1 MGLELK
7 RMRRGPSRVVLSG
20 REEVAFEAADRIMKI
35 AEGVLGQ
42 GRDFR
47 LVLSGGST
55 PKRLY
60 EVLAGDPFRSLI
72 SWDRVHFFW
81 GDERCVALDHPDSN
95 YRMAREAFL
104 EKLSVPKANIH
115 RMHGEASNPDV
126 AACEYEGEIREHFGL
141 EPDSPPPSFDLVL
154 LGMGAD
160 GHTASLFPGTQALM
174 ETSRWVVANR
184 VQKLGTFRLT
194 LTPMILNKA
203 AWVIFL
209 VVGSDKAKILADV
222 LEGPFDPER
231 LPSQLIQPTGGR
243 VLWLLDQPASVF
255 LKTL

>member
-1 MGLELK
+1 
-7 RMRRGPSRVVLSG
+7 MRRGPSRVVLSG
-20 REEVAFEAADRIMKI
+20 RGEVAFEAADRIMKI
-35 AEGVLGQ
+35 AERVLVQ

-60 EVLAGDPFRSLI
+60 EVLAGDPFRSRL
-72 SWDRVHFFW
+72 SWNRVHFFW
-81 GDERCVALDHPDSN
+81 GDERCVDLDHPDSN

-104 EKLSVPKANIH
+104 EKLNVPKANIH
-115 RMHGEASNPDV
+115 RMHGEASNSDV
-126 AACEYEGEIREHFGL
+126 SAREYEGKIREHFGL
-141 EPDSPPPSFDLVL
+141 EADSPPPSFDLVL

-184 VQKLGTFRLT
+184 VQKIGAHRLT
-194 LTPMILNKA
+194 LTPVILNKA

-209 VVGSDKAKILADV
+209 VVGSDKAKTLAEV
-222 LEGPFDPER
+222 LEGPFEPKR
-231 LPSQLIQPTGGR
+231 LPSQLIHPPGGR
-243 VLWLLDQPASVF
+243 LLWLLDKSAAVC